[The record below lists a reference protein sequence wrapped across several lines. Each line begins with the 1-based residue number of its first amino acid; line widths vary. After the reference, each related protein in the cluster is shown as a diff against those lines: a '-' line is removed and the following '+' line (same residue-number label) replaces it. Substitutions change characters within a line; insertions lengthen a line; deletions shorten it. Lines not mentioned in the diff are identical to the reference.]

1 MVTAAVSC
9 RISNG
14 GQRCNSSKRF
24 IILEQYYDEF
34 CQKMADYMSALV
46 IGDPMNETTQISSL
60 ATSSLVQEIH
70 TQVTTTISQ

>member
-1 MVTAAVSC
+1 MVAAAVSC

-24 IILEQYYDEF
+24 IILEQYYDMF
-34 CQKMADYMSALV
+34 CTKMADYMSNLIV
-46 IGDPMNETTQISSL
+46 GDPMSETTQISSL
-60 ATSSLVQEIH
+60 ATASLVQEIH

>member
-1 MVTAAVSC
+1 MVAAAVSC

-24 IILEQYYDEF
+24 IILEQYYDDF
-34 CQKMADYMSALV
+34 CDRMATYMSNLV
-46 IGDPMNETTQISSL
+46 IGDPMSETTQISSL
-60 ATSSLVQEIH
+60 ATASLVQEIH